1 MKLISVVRYGVI
13 AAAGLAALTACGQG
27 APASLAPVVQQ
38 APIAPT
44 PLALPPQ
51 QGDQQTLEPLGQV
64 QIFQEAA
71 PSYVTPPAS
80 HKPAK
85 TIQMQAASS
94 PKVGTYVTDSAGM
107 TLYKST
113 SDKTNPPQS
122 NCNGRCAE
130 VFQPMT
136 VDGAAKIYLSGIDA
150 SKVGVMQRS
159 DGTVQVTLN
168 GSPVYY
174 YAQDRPGQINGQ
186 GVSNTWSAVTPTGG
200 STAVQVSN
208 NGRSSSSGQSGSG
221 QSSSGQS
228 SSGQSGSRQSSN
240 GQSSNGQFGSGQTSY
255 GQSGNG
261 QPSSRS
267 SGSST
272 GYGQVGSSGSQGYG
286 QSSGGYSSDGQRGS
300 AAGSAYT
307 QN

>member
-51 QGDQQTLEPLGQV
+51 QGDQQALEPLGQV

-113 SDKTNPPQS
+113 SDNTNPPQS

-130 VFQPMT
+130 VFQPML

-174 YAQDRPGQINGQ
+174 YSQDRPGQINGQ
-186 GVSNTWSAVTPTGG
+186 GVSNTWSAVNPKGG
-200 STAVQVSN
+200 STAVQSSN
-208 NGRSSSSGQSGSG
+208 TGRSSDNGRSSSNGQSGQS
-221 QSSSGQS
+221 
-228 SSGQSGSRQSSN
+228 SSN
-240 GQSSNGQFGSGQTSY
+240 GQSSSRSGGSSTDY
-255 GQSGNG
+255 GQSG
-261 QPSSRS
+261 
-267 SGSST
+267 
-272 GYGQVGSSGSQGYG
+272 YQGYG
-286 QSSGGYSSDGQRGS
+286 QTSGRQSQGSETATGAPAPAYGRSSGGYSSEGQRGS
-300 AAGSAYT
+300 TNGSAYT

>member
-13 AAAGLAALTACGQG
+13 AAAGFAALTACSQG

-38 APIAPT
+38 APVAPT

-71 PSYVTPPAS
+71 PSYVTPPAG
-80 HKPAK
+80 HKPAR

-113 SDKTNPPQS
+113 SDNTNPPQS

-130 VFQPMT
+130 VFQPMR

-174 YAQDRPGQINGQ
+174 YSQDRPGQINGQ
-186 GVSNTWSAVTPTGG
+186 GVSNTWSAVTPKGG
-200 STAVQVSN
+200 SAAVQVSS
-208 NGRSSSSGQSGSG
+208 NGRSSSNAQS
-221 QSSSGQS
+221 
-228 SSGQSGSRQSSN
+228 SSN
-240 GQSSNGQFGSGQTSY
+240 GQSS
-255 GQSGNG
+255 
-261 QPSSRS
+261 SRS
-267 SGSST
+267 GGSST
-272 GYGQVGSSGSQGYG
+272 GYGQSGGSSGYQGYG
-286 QSSGGYSSDGQRGS
+286 QSSDRQSQGSEIASAAPSPAYGRSSGGYSSAGQPSRS
-300 AAGSAYT
+300 NGSAYT